1 MQKDFDKWNETKKEG
16 TVVKLTP
23 SESRTYA
30 FIDAS
35 NIHYGSKEAG
45 FTVDY
50 AKLRSYLTSR
60 FSASRLFYFGAI
72 DEMKEDDRAFKAEL
86 LSLGYELK
94 LVRLKIFKDGKKK
107 ADTDSR
113 MTFEMMKMFGE
124 YDRAVVLSGDGDF
137 YWVLEYLK
145 DVKEKVW
152 LLGMASRTARDLT
165 KLFGPNFIHLG
176 NVRKSIEKNETD
188 ATFASA
194 SGVNSSYSSQ
204 SEKSMGAD
212 RPVDNAE
219 PPRKAP

>member
-1 MQKDFDKWNETKKEG
+1 
-16 TVVKLTP
+16 
-23 SESRTYA
+23 
-30 FIDAS
+30 
-35 NIHYGSKEAG
+35 
-45 FTVDY
+45 
-50 AKLRSYLTSR
+50 
-60 FSASRLFYFGAI
+60 
-72 DEMKEDDRAFKAEL
+72 MKEDDRAFKAEL

-176 NVRKSIEKNETD
+176 NVRKSIEKNEAD

-194 SGVNSSYSSQ
+194 SGVDTSYSNRIR
-204 SEKSMGAD
+204 KSMKSEG
-212 RPVDNAE
+212 VGDNGN
-219 PPRKAP
+219 PPFSGSTP

>member
-1 MQKDFDKWNETKKEG
+1 MLPD
-16 TVVKLTP
+16 P
-23 SESRTYA
+23 RTYA

-35 NIHYGSKEAG
+35 NIYYGSKDAG

-50 AKLRSYLTSR
+50 SKLKSYLVSR

-72 DEMKEDDRAFKAEL
+72 DETKEEDHAFKAEL

-94 LVRLKIFKDGKKK
+94 LVHLKVFKDGKKK

-137 YWVLEYLK
+137 YWVLEHLK
-145 DVKEKVW
+145 EVKKRVW

-176 NVRKSIEKNETD
+176 NVRKSIEKNEAD

-194 SGVNSSYSSQ
+194 SGVDTSYSNRIR
-204 SEKSMGAD
+204 KSMKSEG
-212 RPVDNAE
+212 VGDNGN
-219 PPRKAP
+219 PPFSGSTP